1 MKTALISVSDKTNIE
16 YFAQKLIEN
25 NYRLLSTGGTYHHL
39 KKGGLDVTEVAEI
52 TGFPE
57 ILDGR
62 VKTLHPHIHG
72 GILARRS
79 KPDDLTKLQELGIGT
94 IDLVVVNLYPF
105 FENADKN
112 LTDSDLAEF
121 IDIGGPTML
130 RSAAKSYFDVAVV
143 TDLNDYGKIIQEL
156 EETKEISLNTR
167 KTLAGKVFNLT
178 SAYDAAIAKKL
189 LNEDFPEYFN
199 LSYKK
204 HSVLRYG
211 ENPHQSAAYYTATTG
226 GGSLKDFEQIQG
238 KELSFNNLRDFDLAW
253 NVVRSFKHTACCAV
267 KHSTPCGVALDE
279 NLLKAYKKA
288 HDADPISIFGGIVA
302 FNRKVTKEVAAKC
315 NEIFLEIVVAP
326 DFEKEALD
334 EFSKK
339 KNLRLIKIRNFE
351 QTKTSIIPV
360 DGGLLVQDKDL
371 AFTQQFDLV
380 TDRKPT
386 PQQLEDLKFALQV
399 IKNVKSNAIVVA
411 NQLQTLGIGTGQT
424 NRIWAAQQAIN
435 RAKEKR
441 EDGLI
446 LASDAFFPFPDVVEY
461 AAEQGV
467 EAIIQPG
474 GSLNDPKVIEKA
486 NELNI
491 AMVVTGMRHFLH

>member
-156 EETKEISLNTR
+156 EETKEISFNTR

-302 FNRKVTKEVAAKC
+302 FNRKVTKEVAEKC

-441 EDGLI
+441 EDGLV

-461 AAEQGV
+461 AAEQGI

>member
-156 EETKEISLNTR
+156 EETKEISFTTR

-253 NVVRSFKHTACCAV
+253 NVVRSFNHTACCAV

-302 FNRKVTKEVAAKC
+302 FNRKVTKEVAEKC

-326 DFEKEALD
+326 DFEKGALD

-441 EDGLI
+441 EDGLV

>member
-156 EETKEISLNTR
+156 EETKEISFNTR

-302 FNRKVTKEVAAKC
+302 FNRKVTKEVAEKC

-441 EDGLI
+441 EDGLV

>member
-156 EETKEISLNTR
+156 EETKEISFTTR
-167 KTLAGKVFNLT
+167 KALAGKVFNLT

-253 NVVRSFKHTACCAV
+253 NVVRSFNHTACCAV

-302 FNRKVTKEVAAKC
+302 FNRKVTKEVAEKC

-326 DFEKEALD
+326 DFEKGALD

-441 EDGLI
+441 EDGLV